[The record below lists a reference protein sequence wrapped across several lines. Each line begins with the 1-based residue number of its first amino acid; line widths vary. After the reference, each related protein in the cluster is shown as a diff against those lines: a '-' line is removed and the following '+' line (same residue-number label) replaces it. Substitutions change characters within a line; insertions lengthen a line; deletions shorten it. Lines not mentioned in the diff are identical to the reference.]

1 MLVVGADDP
10 ARVGELAFEAGIP
23 LHELTTRA
31 TSLEEAFLALTRDE
45 EADRVIPLVHGEM
58 IKVRTTRT
66 ALGFGIASVLL
77 VLAVVLITIL
87 AGDPD
92 TVQEKKDALNL
103 GGALCIPLLLFGI
116 VGATGE
122 YRHRTLAPAVL
133 IAPDRMRLALAR
145 LVAYVLTALAVGVAM
160 AVVALVVGVPL
171 LASQPGPD
179 LGGDD
184 YRVIVGG
191 GIVAAMLCTALGV
204 GVGMVVKNQVAGVVG
219 ALVWLFILEPLI
231 PLIDEWLANLSILGS
246 AATLG
251 GAEPDE
257 GTWAGSLLVLG
268 LWAAV
273 FVAVGL
279 AVERRRD
286 VD

>member
-1 MLVVGADDP
+1 M
-10 ARVGELAFEAGIP
+10 
-23 LHELTTRA
+23 
-31 TSLEEAFLALTRDE
+31 
-45 EADRVIPLVHGEM
+45 IPLVHGEM

-77 VLAVVLITIL
+77 VLAVVLINLL

-92 TVQEKKDALNL
+92 NVQAKKDALNI
-103 GGALCIPLLLFGI
+103 GGALCVPLLLLGI

-133 IAPDRMRLALAR
+133 IAPDRLRLALAR
-145 LVAYVLTALAVGVAM
+145 LIAYVLTALAVGIAM
-160 AVVALVVGVPL
+160 AVVVLVVGVAL
-171 LASQPGPD
+171 LAGQSGPD
-179 LGGDD
+179 LTAAD
-184 YRVIVGG
+184 YRTSVGG

-219 ALVWLFILEPLI
+219 ALVWIFILAPATT
-231 PLIDEWLANLSILGS
+231 LIDDWLAKTLILGA

-251 GAEPDE
+251 GASSDE
-257 GTWAGSLLVLG
+257 ISWAGALLVLG

-273 FVAVGL
+273 FVAAGL
-279 AVERRRD
+279 AFERRRD

>member
-1 MLVVGADDP
+1 
-10 ARVGELAFEAGIP
+10 
-23 LHELTTRA
+23 
-31 TSLEEAFLALTRDE
+31 
-45 EADRVIPLVHGEM
+45 VIPLVQGEM

-66 ALGFGIASVLL
+66 ALGFGVASVLL

-92 TVQEKKDALNL
+92 TVQEKKDSLNL

-145 LVAYVLTALAVGVAM
+145 LVAYVFTALAVGLAM
-160 AVVALVVGVPL
+160 AAVALVIGVPL

-179 LGGDD
+179 LAAVD
-184 YRVIVGG
+184 YLDIVGG
-191 GIVAAMLCTALGV
+191 GIVSAMLVTALGV

-231 PLIDEWLANLSILGS
+231 PLIDDWLVNLSILGA

-251 GAEPDE
+251 GASPDE
-257 GTWAGSLLVLG
+257 VSWGEALLVLS

-279 AVERRRD
+279 AFERRRD

>member
-1 MLVVGADDP
+1 VSALV
-10 ARVGELAFEAGIP
+10 R
-23 LHELTTRA
+23 
-31 TSLEEAFLALTRDE
+31 
-45 EADRVIPLVHGEM
+45 GEM

-66 ALGFGIASVLL
+66 ALGFGLASVLL

-145 LVAYVLTALAVGVAM
+145 LVAYVLTAFAVAVAM
-160 AVVALVVGVPL
+160 AIVALGVGIPL

-179 LGGDD
+179 LGTSD
-184 YRVIVGG
+184 YNAIVGG
-191 GIVAAMLCTALGV
+191 GLITAMLVTALGV

-219 ALVWLFILEPLI
+219 ALVWLFILEPLM
-231 PLIDEWLANLSILGS
+231 PLIDDWLVNLSILGA

-251 GAEPDE
+251 GASPDE
-257 GTWAGSLLVLG
+257 VSWSEALLVLCV
-268 LWAAV
+268 WAAI
-273 FVAVGL
+273 FVAAGL
-279 AVERRRD
+279 AFERRRD

>member
-1 MLVVGADDP
+1 
-10 ARVGELAFEAGIP
+10 
-23 LHELTTRA
+23 
-31 TSLEEAFLALTRDE
+31 
-45 EADRVIPLVHGEM
+45 M

-66 ALGFGIASVLL
+66 ALGFGVASVLL

-145 LVAYVLTALAVGVAM
+145 LVAYVLTALAVGIAM
-160 AVVALVVGVPL
+160 AIVALAIGVPL

-179 LGGDD
+179 LAAAD
-184 YRVIVGG
+184 YRTIVGG
-191 GIVAAMLCTALGV
+191 GLITAMLATALGV
-204 GVGMVVKNQVAGVVG
+204 GIGMVVKNQVAGVVG
-219 ALVWLFILEPLI
+219 TLVWLFILEPLM
-231 PLIDEWLANLSILGS
+231 PLIDDWLAKVGILGA

-251 GAEPDE
+251 GASPDE
-257 GTWAGSLLVLG
+257 VSWAGALLVLS
-268 LWAAV
+268 LWATA
-273 FVAVGL
+273 FVAAGL
-279 AVERRRD
+279 AFERRRD
-286 VD
+286 VE

>member
-1 MLVVGADDP
+1 
-10 ARVGELAFEAGIP
+10 
-23 LHELTTRA
+23 
-31 TSLEEAFLALTRDE
+31 
-45 EADRVIPLVHGEM
+45 VIPLVQGEM

-87 AGDPD
+87 AGDPG
-92 TVQEKKDALNL
+92 TVQEKRDALNL
-103 GGALCIPLLLFGI
+103 GGALCVPLLLFGI

-133 IAPDRMRLALAR
+133 IAPDRMGLALAR
-145 LVAYVLTALAVGVAM
+145 LVAYALTAFAVAVAM
-160 AVVALVVGVPL
+160 AVIALVVGLPL

-179 LGGDD
+179 LGGED

-191 GIVAAMLCTALGV
+191 GIIAAVLCTALGV
-204 GVGMVVKNQVAGVVG
+204 GVGMLVKNQVAGVVG
-219 ALVWLFILEPLI
+219 SLVWLFILEPLI
-231 PLIDEWLANLSILGS
+231 PLIDDWLAKLSILGA

-251 GAEPDE
+251 GAESE
-257 GTWAGSLLVLG
+257 EVAWAGALLVLA

-273 FVAVGL
+273 FIAVGL
-279 AVERRRD
+279 AFERRRD

>member
-1 MLVVGADDP
+1 
-10 ARVGELAFEAGIP
+10 
-23 LHELTTRA
+23 
-31 TSLEEAFLALTRDE
+31 
-45 EADRVIPLVHGEM
+45 VIPLVRGEM

-66 ALGFGIASVLL
+66 ALGFGAASVLL

-145 LVAYVLTALAVGVAM
+145 LVAYVITAFLVAVAM
-160 AVVALVVGVPL
+160 AIVALAIGIPL

-179 LGGDD
+179 LTGSDYGGL
-184 YRVIVGG
+184 VGG
-191 GIVAAMLCTALGV
+191 GIVAAMLATALGV
-204 GVGMVVKNQVAGVVG
+204 GIGMVVKNQVAGVVG
-219 ALVWLFILEPLI
+219 TLVWLFILEPLL
-231 PLIDEWLANLSILGS
+231 PLIDDWLAKVGILGA

-251 GAEPDE
+251 GADSEE
-257 GTWAGSLLVLG
+257 VTWAGALLVLG
-268 LWAAV
+268 LWTIV
-273 FVAVGL
+273 FVAAGL
-279 AVERRRD
+279 AFERRRD

>member
-1 MLVVGADDP
+1 
-10 ARVGELAFEAGIP
+10 
-23 LHELTTRA
+23 
-31 TSLEEAFLALTRDE
+31 
-45 EADRVIPLVHGEM
+45 VIPLVGGEM

-66 ALGFGIASVLL
+66 ALGFGLASVLL

-145 LVAYVLTALAVGVAM
+145 LVAYVLTALAVGIGM
-160 AVVALVVGVPL
+160 ALVALVVGLPL
-171 LASQPGPD
+171 LAGQPGPD
-179 LGGDD
+179 LTTSD
-184 YRVIVGG
+184 YGAIVGG
-191 GIVAAMLCTALGV
+191 GLITAMLVTALGV

-219 ALVWLFILEPLI
+219 ALVWLFILEPLM
-231 PLIDEWLANLSILGS
+231 PLIDDWLGNLSILGA

-251 GAEPDE
+251 GASPDE
-257 GTWAGSLLVLG
+257 VSWGEALLVLA
-268 LWAAV
+268 LWAAI
-273 FVAVGL
+273 FVAAGL
-279 AVERRRD
+279 AFERRRD

>member
-1 MLVVGADDP
+1 
-10 ARVGELAFEAGIP
+10 
-23 LHELTTRA
+23 
-31 TSLEEAFLALTRDE
+31 
-45 EADRVIPLVHGEM
+45 VIPLVQGEM

-66 ALGFGIASVLL
+66 ALGFGLASVLL

-145 LVAYVLTALAVGVAM
+145 LVAYVFTALAVGAAM
-160 AVVALVVGVPL
+160 AAVALVIGVPL
-171 LASQPGPD
+171 LASRPGPD
-179 LGGDD
+179 LGAAD
-184 YRVIVGG
+184 YRTIVGG
-191 GIVAAMLCTALGV
+191 GLITAMLVTALGV

-231 PLIDEWLANLSILGS
+231 PLIDDWLVNVSILGA

-251 GAEPDE
+251 GASPDE
-257 GTWAGSLLVLG
+257 VSWGEALLVLG

-273 FVAVGL
+273 FVAAGL
-279 AVERRRD
+279 AFERRRD